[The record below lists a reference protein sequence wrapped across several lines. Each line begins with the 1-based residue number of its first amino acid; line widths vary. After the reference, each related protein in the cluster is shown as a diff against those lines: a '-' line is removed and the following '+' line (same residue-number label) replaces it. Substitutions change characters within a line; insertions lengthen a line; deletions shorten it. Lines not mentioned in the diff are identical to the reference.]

1 MLVVPPQ
8 RAVPMVTGPR
18 CSQPPYF
25 ATMSLIPMDEPAA
38 MGRAFELAWRGW
50 GRVAPN
56 PLVGAVVLAGGRA
69 VGEGWHAE
77 YGGRHAETAALAEA
91 GAAARGATLVV
102 TLEPCAHQGLQPPC
116 TEAVIAA
123 GVRRVVMATL
133 DPNPAAGGGA
143 ERLRA
148 AGIETSIGLLGDV
161 AAAQNRR
168 FLHRFR
174 EAGRPFVAL
183 KLATSLDGKIADR
196 DGRSRWISGAGARD
210 YVHWLRA
217 GFAAIAVGGDTAR
230 ADDPSL
236 TIRGSVVPRVPPI
249 RVIFDRR
256 LDLPRQLTVVR
267 TAGEV
272 PTTVVTA
279 LPADPGRR
287 RALCAQ
293 GVAVVEASDLSEGLQ
308 ALRHDGVDALLV
320 EGGGRLAGGLLSA
333 GLVDRYYWIQSPLW
347 LGDAGVPATAGL
359 IAPSLTDAEHWRV
372 VERRAL
378 QEDTLLVLDRR

>member
-1 MLVVPPQ
+1 
-8 RAVPMVTGPR
+8 
-18 CSQPPYF
+18 
-25 ATMSLIPMDEPAA
+25 MSLIPMDEPAA
-38 MGRAFELAWRGW
+38 MRRALELAWRGW

-56 PLVGAVVLAGGRA
+56 PLVGAVVLAGGEV

-77 YGGRHAETAALAEA
+77 YGGGHAETAALAQA

-102 TLEPCAHQGLQPPC
+102 TLEPCAHEGLQPPC

-123 GVRRVVMATL
+123 GVRRVVVAML
-133 DPNPAAGGGA
+133 DPNPAACGGA

-148 AGIETSIGLLGDV
+148 AGVEMSIGLLGDV
-161 AAAQNRR
+161 AAAQNPR

-174 EAGRPFVAL
+174 ETGRPFVAL

-196 DGRSRWISGAGARD
+196 DRRSHWISGPAARD

-236 TIRGSVVPRVPPI
+236 TIRGSVVPRVPPT

-256 LDLPRQLTVVR
+256 LDLPRRLTVVR

-279 LPADPGRR
+279 SPADPGRR
-287 RALCAQ
+287 RALCAE
-293 GVAVVEASDLSEGLQ
+293 GVAVVEASDLAEALQ
-308 ALRHDGVDALLV
+308 TLRRDGIDALLV

-347 LGDAGVPATAGL
+347 LGDAGVPAAAGL
-359 IAPSLTDAEHWRV
+359 FAPSLTGAERWHV

-378 QEDTLLVLDRR
+378 QQDTLLVLDRR